1 MAEYKEIKGYT
12 IKVTDTDP
20 IVYAGAWATGNNMNT
35 ARQYTGSFGSQTA
48 GLVAGGETSTAVN
61 SVEQYDG
68 ISWTDIAEINTTRYG
83 LEGFGNTSTSGFVV
97 GGAPNK
103 AETESWNGS
112 AWTEVADLPAGTE
125 RGGCAGTSTS
135 AFYVGGYSYGVS
147 PNAAVNTGYDWN
159 GSSWGT
165 GNNINTTRDRM
176 GAAGVVTS
184 GIVFGGTSPGGQ
196 HAQAELYDGSAW
208 TQTGTLNTARRELG
222 ASSFDRTNSQAL
234 GFGGEPPAVAHT
246 ESFDGSVWTEVANLS
261 TARAAGGGLG
271 TSTLAAFAGGSGLSA
286 ATEEW
291 SFPSTPAVQEG
302 QVWIKTAANTDTVM
316 KGYQA
321 KGTGAWSTGGSLNTA
336 RGFNTGAGT
345 QTAALSIAGY
355 DPGGTKNEVESY
367 DGTSWTEIAE
377 VNDSRS
383 EGGGFGSQTAAN
395 FVGGNSPTAPGRVA
409 SNESWNGSS
418 WTEVTNMP
426 ATTDNLMQGAGTAT
440 AGMVV
445 GGQISPGAGG
455 KTTNNVFYDGTNWTA
470 QATLNAPRSLA
481 AVSGN
486 QTSALIAS
494 GLTGSPTTSTVN
506 VEEWNGS
513 AWTEVANVNSARYR
527 VVGSGDGNSS
537 IAFAGTD
544 YPSTTQYAITESWNG
559 SSWTEIADLST
570 GREGGSST
578 ANTGSTSSLMAGG
591 SQGSTMVNST
601 EEWTVPFATKTFGT
615 D

>member
-68 ISWTDIAEINTTRYG
+68 TSWTEIAEINTTRYG

-97 GGAPNK
+97 GGAPDK
-103 AETESWNGS
+103 AETESWNGTS
-112 AWTEVADLPAGTE
+112 WTEVGDLPQGTE

-135 AFYVGGYSYGVS
+135 AFYVGGYKYPS
-147 PNAAVNTGYDWN
+147 PAGSTNVGYDWD

-196 HAQAELYDGSAW
+196 HAQAELYNGSAW

-222 ASSFDRTNSQAL
+222 ASGFDRTNAQAL

-246 ESFDGSVWTEVANLS
+246 ESFDGSAWTEVSNLS

-271 TSTLAAFAGGSGLSA
+271 TSPLAAFAGGSGLSA

-291 SFPSTPAVQEG
+291 SFPSTPVVATG
-302 QVWIKTAANTDTVM
+302 QVWIKTATGVDTVM

-321 KGTGAWSTGGSLNTA
+321 KGTGAFATGGNLNTG
-336 RGFNTGAGT
+336 RGSHVPS
-345 QTAALSIAGY
+345 QQ
-355 DPGGTKNEVESY
+355 
-367 DGTSWTEIAE
+367 
-377 VNDSRS
+377 
-383 EGGGFGSQTAAN
+383 GSQTAAMAMGGATPPSVDN
-395 FVGGNSPTAPGRVA
+395 VEQYDGSSWSEIADINTARQGGGGAGTTTAALVVGGNGPVLIVEEWDNSSWTEVGDLNSAPAASGTATGTSSAAIRMGGYPKVGVTETWDGSSWTEVA
-409 SNESWNGSS
+409 DLNNNRGGGAAVGTTTAANFAGGGYPQVANVEQWNGTAWTEIADITARGDQAAAGTQDSMLVMGGDPNTCEYWNGSS
-418 WTEVTNMP
+418 WTEL
-426 ATTDNLMQGAGTAT
+426 ADLAT
-440 AGMVV
+440 AREGVK
-445 GGQISPGAGG
+445 GCG
-455 KTTNNVFYDGTNWTA
+455 
-470 QATLNAPRSLA
+470 
-481 AVSGN
+481 
-486 QTSALIAS
+486 
-494 GLTGSPTTSTVN
+494 
-506 VEEWNGS
+506 GS
-513 AWTEVANVNSARYR
+513 AKA
-527 VVGSGDGNSS
+527 
-537 IAFAGTD
+537 IAF
-544 YPSTTQYAITESWNG
+544 
-559 SSWTEIADLST
+559 
-570 GREGGSST
+570 GGGPAVT
-578 ANTGSTSSLMAGG
+578 A
-591 SQGSTMVNST
+591 T
-601 EEWTVPFATKTFGT
+601 EEWDVPYVTKTFGT